1 MKNFP
6 VQVMTHSLYEG
17 NAEPKV
23 SYDISLAGTTVENI
37 SPEDATMLMN
47 MLQNL
52 LQVDRKEVS
61 HE

>member
-1 MKNFP
+1 MKFP
-6 VQVMTHSLYEG
+6 VQVMAHTLYEG

-23 SYDISLAGTTVENI
+23 SYDISLAGTTVENV
-37 SPEDATMLMN
+37 SPEDAKKLLN

-52 LQVDRKEVS
+52 IQVEEKEAK

>member
-1 MKNFP
+1 MKFP
-6 VQVMTHSLYEG
+6 VQVMAHSLYEG

-23 SYDISLAGTTVENI
+23 SYDISLAGTTVENV
-37 SPEDATMLMN
+37 SPEDARKLLN

-52 LQVDRKEVS
+52 IQVEGKEAN

>member
-1 MKNFP
+1 MKFP
-6 VQVMTHSLYEG
+6 VQVMAHTLYEG

-23 SYDISLAGTTVENI
+23 SYDISLAGTTVENV
-37 SPEDATMLMN
+37 SPEDARKLLN

-52 LQVDRKEVS
+52 IQVEREEAN

>member
-1 MKNFP
+1 MKFP
-6 VQVMTHSLYEG
+6 IQVMAHTLYEG

-23 SYDISLAGTTVENI
+23 SYDISLAGTTVENV
-37 SPEDATMLMN
+37 SPEDARKLLN

-52 LQVDRKEVS
+52 IQVEGKEAN

>member
-1 MKNFP
+1 MKFP
-6 VQVMTHSLYEG
+6 VQVMAHSLYEG

-23 SYDISLAGTTVENI
+23 SYDISLAGTTVENV
-37 SPEDATMLMN
+37 SPEDARMLLN

-52 LQVDRKEVS
+52 IQVEGKEAN

>member
-1 MKNFP
+1 MKFP
-6 VQVMTHSLYEG
+6 VQVMAHTLYEG

-23 SYDISLAGTTVENI
+23 SYDISLAGTTVENV
-37 SPEDATMLMN
+37 SPEDARKLLN

-52 LQVDRKEVS
+52 IQVEGKEAN